1 MDGTLLPLEGKPNR
15 NGEDYFCRK
24 GCYSVNALITF
35 DDAARVRDVVIGWPG
50 SVHDNRVWTTSHLY
64 VNQMTLFRKKEYLL
78 GDSAFQP
85 SNDMIPA
92 FKKPR
97 GAAVL
102 QSNEFFNT
110 QLAKP

>member
-1 MDGTLLPLEGKPNR
+1 MGHYCHWNSNHLGMGKTTSV
-15 NGEDYFCRK
+15 EK
-24 GCYSVNALITF
+24 ACYSVNALITCN
-35 DDAARVRDVVIGWPG
+35 DAAQVHDVVIGWPG
-50 SVHDNRVWTTSHLY
+50 SVYDNRVWTTSRLCM
-64 VNQMTLFRKKEYLL
+64 NRMSMFEKKEYFI

-85 SNDMIPA
+85 SNVMVPA

-102 QSNEFFNT
+102 RNNEFFNT